1 MISHP
6 FFQQAGFSSV
16 SQGDIINLKATD
28 PKHWDGLNT
37 YQNIPDSPAVGF
49 AEALNR
55 ALASVNDAQVGAEAL
70 SQKMV
75 SKPRSVNLHEVLV
88 AGEKA
93 RMSLTFTKTISDLV
107 VKTYR
112 DLINLR

>member
-1 MISHP
+1 MIES
-6 FFQQAGFSSV
+6 FFQKADFSSV
-16 SQGDIINLKATD
+16 SQGDIIKLKATE

-37 YQNIPDSPAVGF
+37 DQSIPDSPAIGF

-55 ALASVNDAQVGAEAL
+55 ALASVNDAQAGAEAL
-70 SQKMV
+70 VQKLV
-75 SKPRSVNLHEVLV
+75 SKPKSVNLHEVLV

-93 RMSLTFTKTISDLV
+93 RMSLTFTKTISDIV

-112 DLINLR
+112 DLIHLR

>member
-1 MISHP
+1 MMES
-6 FFQQAGFSSV
+6 FFQKADFSSI
-16 SQGDIINLKATD
+16 SQGDIIKLRTTE

-37 YQNIPDSPAVGF
+37 DQTIPDSPAVSF
-49 AEALNR
+49 ADALNR
-55 ALASVNDAQVGAEAL
+55 ALTSVNNDQVGAEAL
-70 SQKMV
+70 SQKLV
-75 SKPRSVNLHEVLV
+75 SKPRSVNLHEVLI

-93 RMSLTFTKTISDLV
+93 RMSLTFAKTISDLV